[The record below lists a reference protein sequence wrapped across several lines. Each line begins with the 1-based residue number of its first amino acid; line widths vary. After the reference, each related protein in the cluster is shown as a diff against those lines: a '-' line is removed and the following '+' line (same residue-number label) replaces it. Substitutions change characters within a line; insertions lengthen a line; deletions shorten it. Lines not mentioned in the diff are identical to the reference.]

1 MNFTELNTKEFDS
14 TFSLLEESK
23 LDSSDLKQPNVR
35 LFSLNDN
42 DKLVGVGGLEIMGSV
57 ALLRSVAVKPD
68 VRGKGIGKE
77 LVAQIEQVAKH
88 SGIKALYLLT
98 KTAANFFQTI
108 GHQRIER
115 NNFAESLKR
124 TAQFTG
130 LCPVSAVCM
139 IKEI

>member
-1 MNFTELNTKEFDS
+1 
-14 TFSLLEESK
+14 
-23 LDSSDLKQPNVR
+23 
-35 LFSLNDN
+35 
-42 DKLVGVGGLEIMGSV
+42 
-57 ALLRSVAVKPD
+57 
-68 VRGKGIGKE
+68 

-98 KTAANFFQTI
+98 NTAANFFQTI
-108 GHQRIER
+108 GYQRIER
-115 NNFAESLKR
+115 NNFAESLKQ